1 MNEKISRR
9 QLIKGAAF
17 GAAALSGAR
26 IFDAPYII
34 AAEPNKKLRCA
45 IIGCGGRGESFHIP
59 SAAKEKIVALVEPD
73 PKNLQKA
80 LARAKKEG
88 QNPDEIKTFAD
99 YRKFF
104 EAMKGEVDAVFT
116 ATPNH
121 HHALVSML
129 AMENGM
135 GIYVEKPMSYDI
147 AEARMLAEASKKY
160 KVATQMGNQG
170 HSGEGYRRLVEYIQ
184 AGAIGNVTEV
194 YHWCDAVNGGV
205 GPRPAP
211 MPPPNGMDWDAWIGP
226 APYVDYHPD
235 YVIKQRDGKEK
246 IMPLH
251 PHEWHGWHA
260 YGGGAMGNRGCH
272 IMDGAHWALNLNG
285 PCKITLEDNYGG
297 TDERFPFSSI
307 IRWDYPQRGDL
318 APVKVWWYD
327 GKKRGATSDEPG
339 DFFDSAAPAD
349 RVKPPIL
356 IEMEKKYGK
365 DRFEGNAT
373 LYVGDKGMMYT
384 GFYGGGVRIL
394 PEELHKATPVPEAKF
409 ERIKGSHPDD
419 FLRGVRDPSYKPCS
433 NFEVAAPLTELT
445 LLGVLAIKA
454 GKGNTIEWDGD
465 KSTNI
470 AKINDYIKRDY
481 REGWKF

>member
-9 QLIKGAAF
+9 QLIKGAAG
-17 GAAALSGAR
+17 GAAVLAGAR
-26 IFDAPYII
+26 VFDAPYII
-34 AAEPNKKLRCA
+34 AQEPNKKLRCA

-73 PKNLQKA
+73 PKNLEKA
-80 LARAKKEG
+80 LARCKKEG
-88 QNPDEIKTFAD
+88 QNTDDIKTFAD

-104 EAMKGEVDAVFT
+104 EAMKGQVDAVFT

-135 GIYVEKPMSYDI
+135 GIYVEKPMAYDI

-184 AGAIGNVTEV
+184 AGAIGNVKEV

-211 MPPPNGMDWDAWIGP
+211 MPPPNGMDWDAWLGP

-235 YVIKQRDGKEK
+235 YVIKGRDGKEK

-260 YGGGAMGNRGCH
+260 YGGGALGNRGCH

-307 IRWDYPQRGDL
+307 IRWDFPQRGDM
-318 APVKVWWYD
+318 APVTVRWYD
-327 GKKRGATSDEPG
+327 GKKRGVESNEPG
-339 DFFDSAAPAD
+339 DFFDSASPAA

-356 IEMEKKYGK
+356 EEMEPKYDKG
-365 DRFEGNAT
+365 RFGTNAT
-373 LYVGDKGMMYT
+373 FYVGDKGIMYT
-384 GFYGGGVRIL
+384 GFYGENPRIL
-394 PEELHKATPVPEAKF
+394 PEELHKATPVPPAKF
-409 ERIKGSHPDD
+409 ERLKGGHPED
-419 FLRGVRDPSYKPCS
+419 FLRGVRDPSHKPCA
-433 NFEVAAPLTELT
+433 NFVESAPLTELT

-454 GKGNTIEWDGD
+454 GKGNTIEWDGN
-465 KSTNI
+465 KCTNI
-470 AKINDYIKRDY
+470 PKINDYLKRDY
-481 REGWKF
+481 RKGWSF